1 MLPAELIAEI
11 KRLEI
16 RSRRRVDTDLIG
28 GYQSAFR
35 GSGLTYQDLREYA
48 PGDEIRHIHW
58 KASARSGKTYVK
70 SYTEDRE
77 LRVMLLV
84 DVSRSL
90 AFKDYRQRAAF
101 FSAAVAML
109 ALANQDSVGLITFG
123 EKVQKTFPPKRGR
136 HHIQAIIA
144 EILATPADAAASNLA
159 AALEY
164 TQKLVRRSSVIFII
178 SDFLCPPFGEQLKR
192 LARRHDIIGTMIGA
206 RDDLRL
212 PPGVLIELRDAEGH
226 GKILIDSRRV
236 GAVLA
241 QEEARRSALRKLM
254 ASSGADLIELETSSL
269 RPLRN
274 LMSERQKR
282 FR

>member
-1 MLPAELIAEI
+1 MLPADLIAEI

-35 GSGLTYQDLREYA
+35 GSGLTYQDLRDYT

-58 KASARSGKTYVK
+58 KATARSGKTFVK

-90 AFKDYRQRAAF
+90 AFKDRRERAAF

-123 EKVQKTFPPKRGR
+123 SQVQKTFPPKRGR
-136 HHIQAIIA
+136 HHVQAIIA

-159 AALEY
+159 SALEY
-164 TQKLVRRSSVIFII
+164 TEKLVRRSSVIFIV
-178 SDFLCPPFGEQLKR
+178 SDFLCPPFEQQLKR
-192 LARRHDIIGTMIGA
+192 LARRHDVIGA
-206 RDDLRL
+206 LIGGHDDLKL
-212 PPGVLIELRDAEGH
+212 PPGVLLELRDAEGA
-226 GKILIDSRRV
+226 GKILIDSRRA
-236 GAVLA
+236 GRVLA
-241 QEEARRSALRKLM
+241 KEDDRRLALRNLM
-254 ASSGADLIELETSSL
+254 TSSGADLIELETTSL

-274 LMSERQKR
+274 LMSERAKR